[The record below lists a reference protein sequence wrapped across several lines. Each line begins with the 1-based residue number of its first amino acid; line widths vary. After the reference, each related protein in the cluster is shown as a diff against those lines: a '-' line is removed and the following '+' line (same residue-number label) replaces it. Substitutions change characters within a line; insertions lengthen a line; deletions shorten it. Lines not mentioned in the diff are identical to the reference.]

1 MEYISLLEELKNKI
15 KISQNRA
22 ILSVNKELIFL
33 YYEIGKIILK
43 NQSQKGWGSKIIENL
58 AEDLRKEF
66 PNMKGLSLRNLRY
79 MRLFAESY
87 PAEFVQQS
95 VAQLSWGHNI
105 VLLDKVSSNKREWY
119 AKKAIENGWSRNVM
133 VHQIESN
140 LYERMLL
147 EGKTHNFSQTLPDK
161 NSELAAETL
170 KDPYIFDFL
179 NLSESYLEKELE
191 DSLIENITKFLLEL
205 GKGFAYVGRQYHL
218 EVGGEDFYIDLLFYH
233 LKLRSYIVIEL
244 KTGKF
249 KPEYAGK
256 MNFYLSAVDDLL
268 KHKDD
273 NKSIG
278 IILCKDKNTTIAE
291 YALRDNSKP
300 IGVSE
305 YKLSLPAELAKELPT
320 VEQLTKLGKNIES
333 FNRYDNQI
341 LEFLENEE
349 TATTKEIS
357 EILNLSDRR
366 VREILKDLQNKNLIK
381 KIGKGP
387 ATCYTLNFNKV
398 KK

>member
-87 PAEFVQQS
+87 PAEIVQE
-95 VAQLSWGHNI
+95 VLAQLSWYHNQT
-105 VLLDKVSSNKREWY
+105 LLDKVPLEKREWY
-119 AKKAIENGWSRNVM
+119 AKKCIENGWSRNVM

-191 DSLIENITKFLLEL
+191 DSLVENITKFLLEL

-341 LEFLENEE
+341 LEFLEKKE

-387 ATCYTLNFNKV
+387 ATCYTSK
-398 KK
+398 

>member
-105 VLLDKVSSNKREWY
+105 ALLDKVSSNKRDWY

-133 VHQIESN
+133 IHQIESN

-191 DSLIENITKFLLEL
+191 DSLVENITKFLLEL

-341 LEFLENEE
+341 LEFLEKKE

-366 VREILKDLQNKNLIK
+366 VREILKNLQNKNLIK

-387 ATCYTLNFNKV
+387 ATCYTLK
-398 KK
+398 

>member
-1 MEYISLLEELKNKI
+1 M
-15 KISQNRA
+15 
-22 ILSVNKELIFL
+22 
-33 YYEIGKIILK
+33 
-43 NQSQKGWGSKIIENL
+43 ENL
-58 AEDLRKEF
+58 AEDLIKEF

-105 VLLDKVSSNKREWY
+105 ALSN
-119 AKKAIENGWSRNVM
+119 KAIENGWSRNVM

-147 EGKTHNFSQTLPDK
+147 EGKTHNFSQTFPDK

-191 DSLIENITKFLLEL
+191 DSLVENITKFLLEL

-218 EVGGEDFYIDLLFYH
+218 EVGDEDFYIDLLFYH

-387 ATCYTLNFNKV
+387 TTCYTLK
-398 KK
+398 

>member
-1 MEYISLLEELKNKI
+1 MHNY
-15 KISQNRA
+15 R
-22 ILSVNKELIFL
+22 
-33 YYEIGKIILK
+33 G
-43 NQSQKGWGSKIIENL
+43 
-58 AEDLRKEF
+58 
-66 PNMKGLSLRNLRY
+66 
-79 MRLFAESY
+79 
-87 PAEFVQQS
+87 
-95 VAQLSWGHNI
+95 GHNI
-105 VLLDKVSSNKREWY
+105 VLLDKVSSNKRDWY
-119 AKKAIENGWSRNVM
+119 AKKAIENDWSRNVM

-170 KDPYIFDFL
+170 KDLYIFDVL

-191 DSLIENITKFLLEL
+191 DSLVENITKFLLEL

-305 YKLSLPAELAKELPT
+305 YRLSLPAELAKELPT

-341 LEFLENEE
+341 LEFLEKKE

-387 ATCYTLNFNKV
+387 ATCYTLK
-398 KK
+398 

>member
-43 NQSQKGWGSKIIENL
+43 NQSQKGWRSKIIENL

-105 VLLDKVSSNKREWY
+105 ALLDKVSSNKRDWY
-119 AKKAIENGWSRNVM
+119 AKKAIENDWSRNVM

-170 KDPYIFDFL
+170 KDLYIFDVL
-179 NLSESYLEKELE
+179 NLSESYLEKELQ
-191 DSLIENITKFLLEL
+191 DSLVENITKFLLEL

-249 KPEYAGK
+249 KPEYVGK
-256 MNFYLSAVDDLL
+256 INFYLSTVDDLL
-268 KHKDD
+268 KNKDD

-341 LEFLENEE
+341 LEFLEKKE

-366 VREILKDLQNKNLIK
+366 VREDPKRFTK
-381 KIGKGP
+381 
-387 ATCYTLNFNKV
+387 
-398 KK
+398 

>member
-87 PAEFVQQS
+87 SAEIMQEIL
-95 VAQLSWGHNI
+95 AQLSWYHNQA
-105 VLLDKVSSNKREWY
+105 LLDKVPLEKREWY

-191 DSLIENITKFLLEL
+191 DSLVENITKFLLEL

-341 LEFLENEE
+341 LEFLEKKE

-387 ATCYTLNFNKV
+387 ATCYTSK
-398 KK
+398 

>member
-1 MEYISLLEELKNKI
+1 MEYISLLNELKNKI
-15 KISQNRA
+15 KASQNRV
-22 ILSVNKELIFL
+22 ILSVNRELIVL
-33 YYEIGKIILK
+33 YYEIGKTILK
-43 NQSQKGWGSKIIENL
+43 NQSQKGWGAKIIENL

-66 PNMKGLSLRNLRY
+66 PSMKGLSLRNLRY

-87 PAEFVQQS
+87 PAEIVQE
-95 VAQLSWGHNI
+95 VLAQLTWYHNQT
-105 VLLDKVSSNKREWY
+105 LLDKLPSNKREWY
-119 AKKAIENGWSRNVM
+119 AKKTIENGWSRNIM

-147 EGKTHNFSQTLPDK
+147 EGKTHNFSQTIFDR

-218 EVGGEDFYIDLLFYH
+218 EVGKEDFYLDLLFYH

-291 YALRDNSKP
+291 YTLRDTSKP

-305 YKLSLPAELAKELPT
+305 YRLSLPAELAKDLPT
-320 VEQLTKLGKNIES
+320 VEELIKLGGSIETAKK
-333 FNRYDNQI
+333 YDKQI
-341 LEFLENEE
+341 LDFLEKEE
-349 TATTKEIS
+349 SATTKQLS
-357 EILNLSDRR
+357 NYLNLSDRR
-366 VREILKDLQNKNLIK
+366 VRELLKELQENGTIK
-381 KIGKGP
+381 KIGKGS
-387 ATCYTLNFNKV
+387 TTHYIMYNIKNK
-398 KK
+398 

>member
-87 PAEFVQQS
+87 PAEIVQEML
-95 VAQLSWGHNI
+95 AQLSWYHNQA
-105 VLLDKVSSNKREWY
+105 LLDKVPLEKREWY

-191 DSLIENITKFLLEL
+191 DSLVENITKFLLEL

-341 LEFLENEE
+341 LEFLEKKE

-387 ATCYTLNFNKV
+387 ATCYTSK
-398 KK
+398 

>member
-105 VLLDKVSSNKREWY
+105 ALLDKVSSNKRDWY
-119 AKKAIENGWSRNVM
+119 AKKAIENDWSRNVM

-170 KDPYIFDFL
+170 KDLYIFDVL
-179 NLSESYLEKELE
+179 NLSESYLEKELQ
-191 DSLIENITKFLLEL
+191 DSLVENITKFLLEL

-249 KPEYAGK
+249 KPEYVGK
-256 MNFYLSAVDDLL
+256 INFYLSTVDDLL
-268 KHKDD
+268 KNKDD

-341 LEFLENEE
+341 LEFLEKKE

-366 VREILKDLQNKNLIK
+366 VREDPKRFTK
-381 KIGKGP
+381 
-387 ATCYTLNFNKV
+387 
-398 KK
+398 

>member
-87 PAEFVQQS
+87 PAEIVQQT
-95 VAQLSWGHNI
+95 VAQISWGHNI
-105 VLLDKVSSNKREWY
+105 ALLDKVSSNKRDWY

-133 VHQIESN
+133 IHQIESN

-191 DSLIENITKFLLEL
+191 DSLVENITKFLLEL
-205 GKGFAYVGRQYHL
+205 GKGFAYIGRQYHL

-341 LEFLENEE
+341 LKFLEKKE

-387 ATCYTLNFNKV
+387 ATCYTLK
-398 KK
+398 

>member
-87 PAEFVQQS
+87 PAEIVQEML
-95 VAQLSWGHNI
+95 AQLSWYHNQA
-105 VLLDKVSSNKREWY
+105 LLDKVPLEKREWY
-119 AKKAIENGWSRNVM
+119 AKKCIENGWSRNVM

-191 DSLIENITKFLLEL
+191 DSLVENITKFLLEL

-341 LEFLENEE
+341 LEFLEKKE

-387 ATCYTLNFNKV
+387 ATCYTSK
-398 KK
+398 

>member
-79 MRLFAESY
+79 MRLFAKSY
-87 PAEFVQQS
+87 PVEIVQQS
-95 VAQLSWGHNI
+95 VALLSWGHNI

-119 AKKAIENGWSRNVM
+119 AKKALENGWSRNVM

-191 DSLIENITKFLLEL
+191 DSLVENITKFLLEL

-305 YKLSLPAELAKELPT
+305 YRLSLPAELAKELPT

-333 FNRYDNQI
+333 FNKYDNQI
-341 LEFLENEE
+341 LEFLEKEE

-366 VREILKDLQNKNLIK
+366 VRDILKDLQNKNLIK

-387 ATCYTLNFNKV
+387 ATCYILK
-398 KK
+398 

>member
-87 PAEFVQQS
+87 PAEIVQE
-95 VAQLSWGHNI
+95 VLAQLSWYHNQT
-105 VLLDKVSSNKREWY
+105 LLDKVPLEKREWY

-191 DSLIENITKFLLEL
+191 DSLVENITKFLLEL

-341 LEFLENEE
+341 LEFLEKKE

-387 ATCYTLNFNKV
+387 ATCYTSK
-398 KK
+398 

>member
-22 ILSVNKELIFL
+22 ILSINKELIFL

-87 PAEFVQQS
+87 PAEIVQQS

-105 VLLDKVSSNKREWY
+105 ALLDKVSFDKREWY

-133 VHQIESN
+133 IHQIESN

-305 YKLSLPAELAKELPT
+305 YRLSLPAELAKELPT

-341 LEFLENEE
+341 LEFLEKEE

-398 KK
+398 

>member
-22 ILSVNKELIFL
+22 ILSINKELIFL

-87 PAEFVQQS
+87 PAEIVQHS

-105 VLLDKVSSNKREWY
+105 ALLDKVSFDKREWY

-133 VHQIESN
+133 IHQIESN

-305 YKLSLPAELAKELPT
+305 YRLSLPAELAKELPT

-341 LEFLENEE
+341 LEFLEKEE

-398 KK
+398 

>member
-105 VLLDKVSSNKREWY
+105 ALLDKVSSNKRDWY
-119 AKKAIENGWSRNVM
+119 AKKAIENDWSRNVM

-179 NLSESYLEKELE
+179 NLSESYLEKELQ
-191 DSLIENITKFLLEL
+191 DSLVENITKFLLEL

-249 KPEYAGK
+249 KPEYVGK
-256 MNFYLSAVDDLL
+256 INFYLSTVDDLL
-268 KHKDD
+268 KNKDD

-341 LEFLENEE
+341 LEFLEKKE

-387 ATCYTLNFNKV
+387 ATCYTLK
-398 KK
+398 

>member
-87 PAEFVQQS
+87 PAEIVQEML
-95 VAQLSWGHNI
+95 AQLSWYHNQT
-105 VLLDKVSSNKREWY
+105 LLDKVPLEKREWY
-119 AKKAIENGWSRNVM
+119 AKKCIENGWSRNVM

-191 DSLIENITKFLLEL
+191 DSLVENITKFLLEL

-341 LEFLENEE
+341 LEFLEKKE

-387 ATCYTLNFNKV
+387 ATCYTSK
-398 KK
+398 

>member
-79 MRLFAESY
+79 MRLLAEI
-87 PAEFVQQS
+87 VQEIL
-95 VAQLSWGHNI
+95 AQLSWYHNQA
-105 VLLDKVSSNKREWY
+105 LLDKVPLEKREWY

-191 DSLIENITKFLLEL
+191 DSLVENITKFLLEL

-341 LEFLENEE
+341 LEFLEKKE

-387 ATCYTLNFNKV
+387 ATCYTSK
-398 KK
+398 

>member
-87 PAEFVQQS
+87 PAEIVQEIL
-95 VAQLSWGHNI
+95 AQLSWYHNQA
-105 VLLDKVSSNKREWY
+105 LLDKVPLEKREWY
-119 AKKAIENGWSRNVM
+119 AKKCIENGWSRNVM

-191 DSLIENITKFLLEL
+191 DSLVENITKFLLEL

-341 LEFLENEE
+341 LEFLEKKE

-387 ATCYTLNFNKV
+387 ATCYTSK
-398 KK
+398 

>member
-87 PAEFVQQS
+87 PAEIVQEML
-95 VAQLSWGHNI
+95 AQLSWYHNQT
-105 VLLDKVSSNKREWY
+105 LLDKVPLEKREWY
-119 AKKAIENGWSRNVM
+119 AKKCIENGWSRNVM

-191 DSLIENITKFLLEL
+191 DSLVENITKFLLEL

-305 YKLSLPAELAKELPT
+305 YRLSLPAELAKELPT

-341 LEFLENEE
+341 LEFLEKKEA
-349 TATTKEIS
+349 ATTKEIS

-387 ATCYTLNFNKV
+387 ATCYTSK
-398 KK
+398 

>member
-15 KISQNRA
+15 KTSQNRA

-87 PAEFVQQS
+87 SALIVQE
-95 VAQLSWGHNI
+95 VLAQLTWYHNQT
-105 VLLDKVSSNKREWY
+105 LLDKVSSNKREWY

-191 DSLIENITKFLLEL
+191 DSLVENITKFLLEL

-305 YKLSLPAELAKELPT
+305 YRLSLPAELAKELPT

-341 LEFLENEE
+341 LEFLEKKE

-387 ATCYTLNFNKV
+387 ATCYTLNLNKV

>member
-22 ILSVNKELIFL
+22 ILSINKELIFL

-87 PAEFVQQS
+87 PAEIVQQS

-105 VLLDKVSSNKREWY
+105 ALLDKVSFDKREWY

-133 VHQIESN
+133 IHQIESN

-191 DSLIENITKFLLEL
+191 DSLVENITKFLLEL

-305 YKLSLPAELAKELPT
+305 YRLSLPAELAKELPT

-341 LEFLENEE
+341 LKFLEKEE

-398 KK
+398 

>member
-22 ILSVNKELIFL
+22 ILSINKELIFL

-66 PNMKGLSLRNLRY
+66 PNMKGLSLRNLIY

-87 PAEFVQQS
+87 PAEIVQQI

-105 VLLDKVSSNKREWY
+105 ALLDKISFDKREWY
-119 AKKAIENGWSRNVM
+119 VKKAIENGWSRNVM
-133 VHQIESN
+133 IHQIESN

-161 NSELAAETL
+161 NSELATETL

-191 DSLIENITKFLLEL
+191 DSLVENITKFLLEL

-300 IGVSE
+300 IGVLE

-341 LEFLENEE
+341 LEFLEKKE

-387 ATCYTLNFNKV
+387 ATCYTLK
-398 KK
+398 

>member
-79 MRLFAESY
+79 MKLFAESY
-87 PAEFVQQS
+87 PAEIVQEAL
-95 VAQLSWGHNI
+95 AQLTWYHNQT
-105 VLLDKVSSNKREWY
+105 LLDKVSSNKREWY

-161 NSELAAETL
+161 NSGLAAETL

-191 DSLIENITKFLLEL
+191 DSLVENITKFLLEL

-341 LEFLENEE
+341 LEFLEKKE

-366 VREILKDLQNKNLIK
+366 VRES
-381 KIGKGP
+381 
-387 ATCYTLNFNKV
+387 
-398 KK
+398 